1 MKRKL
6 LITLLACLI
15 APLAWSGDK
24 EEAAN
29 KTASEWL
36 TKLDQKEYAQT
47 WQETALLIRKQ
58 VPVTEWVKS
67 LSLLHSKFGRMQSRR
82 LQSAQH
88 TTSLPGA
95 PEGEYVVLQ
104 YHTIFE
110 KKGPAIET
118 VTPMLEGGEW
128 RVSGYYIK

>member
-1 MKRKL
+1 MKKRL

-15 APLAWSGDK
+15 APLAWAGDK
-24 EEAAN
+24 EDAAD
-29 KTASEWL
+29 KAASEWL
-36 TKLDQKEYAQT
+36 GKLDRKEYAQT

-67 LSLLHSKFGRMQSRR
+67 LSQLHDMYGRMQSRKLR
-82 LQSAQH
+82 SAHH

-104 YHTIFE
+104 YQTIYE
-110 KKGPAIET
+110 KRGAAIET
-118 VTPMLEGGEW
+118 VTPMLEDGEW